1 MKNKKAITMFG
12 IAVILFI
19 VFILFW
25 NNFSFE
31 AVGVNLPAGLE
42 AVIQI
47 VTYVPSMILILLGI
61 VNLEGKKKKKRG
73 K

>member
-1 MKNKKAITMFG
+1 MKNKKSITLFG

-25 NNFSFE
+25 SSFSFE
-31 AVGVNLPAGLE
+31 AVGVTLPAGLE

-47 VTYVPSMILILLGI
+47 VTYVPTMILILLGI
-61 VNLEGKKKKKRG
+61 VNLEGRKKKKRR